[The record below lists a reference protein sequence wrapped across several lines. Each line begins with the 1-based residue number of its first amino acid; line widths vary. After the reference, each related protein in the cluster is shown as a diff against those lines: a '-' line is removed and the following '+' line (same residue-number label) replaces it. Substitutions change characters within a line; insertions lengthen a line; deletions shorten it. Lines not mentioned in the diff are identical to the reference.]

1 MKIYFT
7 RYVHSKS
14 IKIISLHYLEIM
26 GKIKEHD
33 GKKHLTVHNC
43 MPDKLLGKIK
53 ETMGIVKCD
62 KTKILIDTD
71 DNLPGCNTLN
81 VVTLMTCVI
90 KNGKF
95 YFSILLEE

>member
-1 MKIYFT
+1 
-7 RYVHSKS
+7 
-14 IKIISLHYLEIM
+14 M

-33 GKKHLTVHNC
+33 GKKHLAVHNC

-53 ETMGIVKCD
+53 ETMDTAKCD
-62 KTKILIDTD
+62 NTKILIDAD

-90 KNGKF
+90 KTGKF
-95 YFSILLEE
+95 YFPILLEE